1 MTGIFIS
8 YRREDSG
15 PYAGR
20 LYDALVSHFGQE
32 GVFFDI
38 DAIGPGEDFREVI
51 QKTCSSCKVLLA
63 VIGRQWATVC
73 DKNGKMRLQ
82 SKNDTLRMEIASA
95 LQNGLRVIPVLVG
108 GAEMPD
114 ESALPED
121 LQALAYRNAWDLS
134 DKRFH
139 YDVEQLVSALRNT
152 LSADPQSASIRAPRK
167 TEGDTTPRT
176 SKSVPKKKAKAVAPP
191 SRRSSLARV
200 DDSSSLYP
208 IYGIILGK
216 TTTRE
221 IEKIG
226 QKNASV
232 SPSTGKQYP
241 YYEVE
246 GGTQFWYD
254 ESSKIVT
261 TMWTGTLV
269 SAPEPWQ
276 ELGFQWKNSYD
287 QWLSMLKDMDYS
299 IQIKEKPH
307 IEEDGSLAAK
317 VVAKKDGPYPHE
329 MELSFYGRK
338 TTSEEGGL
346 MSIDI
351 YPLDEDED
359 EDT

>member
-1 MTGIFIS
+1 MMGIFIS

-73 DKNGKMRLQ
+73 DKNGKMRLE

-114 ESALPED
+114 ESVLPED

-139 YDVEQLVSALRNT
+139 YDVEQLVSALKNT
-152 LSADPQSASIRAPRK
+152 LAATSQSIPVSAPRK
-167 TEGDTTPRT
+167 VKGSTAPKP
-176 SKSVPKKKAKAVAPP
+176 SKSMPKKKAKVVAPT
-191 SRRSSLARV
+191 RRSSLSGV
-200 DDSSSLYP
+200 DDPSSLYP
-208 IYGIILGK
+208 LHGVVLGK

-226 QKNASV
+226 QKNTSV
-232 SPSTGKQYP
+232 SPSTGKLYP

-254 ESSKIVT
+254 ERSKIVT
-261 TMWTGTLV
+261 SMWTGTLV
-269 SAPEPWQ
+269 SIPEPWQ

-287 QWLSMLKDMDYS
+287 QWLSMLEDMNYS
-299 IQIKEKPH
+299 IHVKQEPH
-307 IEEDGSLAAK
+307 IQEDGSLEAK
-317 VVAKKDGPYPHE
+317 VVAKKDGSYPHE

-351 YPLDEDED
+351 DPLDEDED
-359 EDT
+359 I